1 MSRRWGPALLCCA
14 GLRIPLRTLRST
26 RRRSPNLWRVTDALT
41 WITALLAV
49 HPEGED
55 LAAFLPPIAPYDP
68 NRTVRVRTAVA
79 STLLAGRELAREGA
93 LTITQEMPMSQCWLR
108 PTG

>member
-1 MSRRWGPALLCCA
+1 LSCCA
-14 GLRIPLRTLRST
+14 GLHIPLRTLRST

-41 WITALLAV
+41 WIAALLAV

-79 STLLAGRELAREGA
+79 STLLAGRELAREVA
-93 LTITQEMPMSQCWLR
+93 LTITHEMPMSQCWIR
-108 PTG
+108 HPG